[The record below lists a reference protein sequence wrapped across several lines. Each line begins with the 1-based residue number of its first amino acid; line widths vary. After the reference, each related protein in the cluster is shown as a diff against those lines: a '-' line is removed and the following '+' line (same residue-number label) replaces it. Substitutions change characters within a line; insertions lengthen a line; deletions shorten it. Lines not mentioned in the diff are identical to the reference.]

1 MFPSPKWK
9 NIWNQTH
16 QTLTFRSMVP
26 ILHKKS
32 QLCPNFPPHYG
43 LRVSG
48 SVELPSWG
56 WFHLSNFSI
65 NYCQLVVLVNRW
77 RPIDHAQPLRQTAVV
92 SVSPEKKS
100 FGSKVRRSIYIEN
113 IFIMGNSAIF
123 FFSPFVSE
131 HWLRLKLYT
140 YLFASFCYL
149 SLWKSYVNRIPLD
162 P

>member
-1 MFPSPKWK
+1 
-9 NIWNQTH
+9 
-16 QTLTFRSMVP
+16 MVP

-77 RPIDHAQPLRQTAVV
+77 RPIDHAQPLRQTGVV

-113 IFIMGNSAIF
+113 IFIMWKSAIF
-123 FFSPFVSE
+123 FFSSFVLTD
-131 HWLRLKLYT
+131 WDLNYT
-140 YLFASFCYL
+140 HIYLQVSVIWVCGRVMLIGFPWFRNL
-149 SLWKSYVNRIPLD
+149 
-162 P
+162 